1 MEREKDK
8 AMTDTTTDSIKTP
21 ANDTIIEQAE
31 GLFEQAKEKLTE
43 ALDATVDA
51 VKEHPLAAVGIAA
64 GAAAAVAGA
73 AFGASKLRSKDD
85 ESASATKKA

>member
-1 MEREKDK
+1 
-8 AMTDTTTDSIKTP
+8 MTDTTTDSIKTP

-31 GLFEQAKEKLTE
+31 GLFEQAKG
-43 ALDATVDA
+43 ALSDAFEATVDA

-73 AFGASKLRSKDD
+73 AFGASKLLAKDD
-85 ESASATKKA
+85 EPAGSSKPTGPSKKA

>member
-1 MEREKDK
+1 
-8 AMTDTTTDSIKTP
+8 MTDTTRDSTTPP

-31 GLFEQAKEKLTE
+31 GLFEQAKG
-43 ALDATVDA
+43 ALNDAFEATVEA

-73 AFGASKLRSKDD
+73 AFGASKILSKDD
-85 ESASATKKA
+85 ATATTPKKA